1 MSVASSRLR
10 SCLRPLAAGVLAA
23 SLVWPVGLSAQTV
36 DFLEQ
41 QRIEREQEFER
52 VTRELEASQQRQLE
66 LANEIDKVRDDRAA
80 VTAALIQAAKTERK
94 LSEDIA
100 DIETRLESLLLRRED
115 IQTSLRARR
124 GTLAEVLG
132 ALQRMGL
139 NPPPAILVRPE
150 DALSSVRS
158 AILLGAVVPELRSET
173 EMLATDLRE
182 LSRVVASINDEQE
195 RLTEKI
201 TAQAKEKQRLEA
213 LLEEQQRMQAEAE
226 GQMREELEQA
236 EALAMEA
243 DSLQALIGALQSKI
257 ASLSSRLEEQR
268 ENAREGTGLEELV
281 PFSERRGM
289 VPLPVSGSFTSRFGE
304 EDSTGAAL
312 KGDILRTQSGAIVT
326 SPADG
331 TVLYAGPFR
340 SYGQL
345 LILDPG
351 DDYHIVLAGMDRLN
365 VKLGQRVLAGEPVG
379 LMGEARLASIAAG
392 PMDGSER
399 ELYVEFRKDGT
410 PVDPRR
416 WWARETPGRMGNDT

>member
-1 MSVASSRLR
+1 
-10 SCLRPLAAGVLAA
+10 
-23 SLVWPVGLSAQTV
+23 
-36 DFLEQ
+36 
-41 QRIEREQEFER
+41 
-52 VTRELEASQQRQLE
+52 
-66 LANEIDKVRDDRAA
+66 
-80 VTAALIQAAKTERK
+80 
-94 LSEDIA
+94 
-100 DIETRLESLLLRRED
+100 
-115 IQTSLRARR
+115 
-124 GTLAEVLG
+124 
-132 ALQRMGL
+132 
-139 NPPPAILVRPE
+139 
-150 DALSSVRS
+150 
-158 AILLGAVVPELRSET
+158 
-173 EMLATDLRE
+173 
-182 LSRVVASINDEQE
+182 
-195 RLTEKI
+195 
-201 TAQAKEKQRLEA
+201 
-213 LLEEQQRMQAEAE
+213 
-226 GQMREELEQA
+226 
-236 EALAMEA
+236 
-243 DSLQALIGALQSKI
+243 
-257 ASLSSRLEEQR
+257 
-268 ENAREGTGLEELV
+268 
-281 PFSERRGM
+281 M
-289 VPLPVSGSFTSRFGE
+289 VPLPVSGTFTSRFGE